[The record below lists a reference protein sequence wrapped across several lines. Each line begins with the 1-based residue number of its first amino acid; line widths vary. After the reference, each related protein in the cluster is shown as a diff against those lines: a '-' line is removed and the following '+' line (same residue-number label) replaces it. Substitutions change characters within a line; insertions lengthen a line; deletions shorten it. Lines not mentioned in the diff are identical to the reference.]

1 MPRKPKKIIYHYQ
14 DFSEVMK
21 PREVALLLGVSLPKF
36 WEWIHS
42 GKTPMGVILEGVH
55 YYKAG
60 YEYRIIKD
68 RVCELFGILPK
79 ELARPKEGQAC
90 GKS

>member
-1 MPRKPKKIIYHYQ
+1 MASKQKIVRYQ
-14 DFSEVMK
+14 ELSEVLK
-21 PREVALLLGVSLPKF
+21 PQQVAALLGISKPVLMPWLR
-36 WEWIHS
+36 S
-42 GKTPMGVILEGVH
+42 GKSPFGELKEGFHFFKV
-55 YYKAG
+55 G
-60 YEYRIIKD
+60 DEYRIIKD